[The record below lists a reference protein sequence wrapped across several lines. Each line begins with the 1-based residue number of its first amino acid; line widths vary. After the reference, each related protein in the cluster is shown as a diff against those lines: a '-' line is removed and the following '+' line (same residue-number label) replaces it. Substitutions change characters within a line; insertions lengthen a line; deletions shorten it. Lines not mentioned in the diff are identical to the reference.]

1 VSGPVCITG
10 ATGFVGSH
18 VVEAFLAAGISV
30 RAAVR
35 SPDDEEKTAHL
46 KAMAERHG
54 TDLTFHEANLR
65 EPGSFDEAVAGCEG
79 VIHVAAV
86 ARLAAPNPQAQ
97 IVDPSIEG
105 AKNVLSAATKAGVRR
120 VILTSSIA
128 AIGSYRASQDRPL
141 TEADWNDVATLETD
155 PYGFAKTSAER
166 LAWAQSEEAP
176 WDLVVLNPVLVLG
189 PVFNKRQTRASPS
202 VLRAVLG
209 NAFPALP
216 KMCFGLVDVRD
227 VATAHLEAYR
237 RPEATGRHLLYA
249 GNRWLH
255 EIGAELRAA
264 YPKRR
269 IRTRRLPNV
278 FTRLSAKFDNRI
290 DAKVLNDTLDRV
302 PHYDGHHA
310 PSALGFTYR
319 DVGETVRDT
328 AKSMVEQG
336 FV

>member
-1 VSGPVCITG
+1 MSGPVCITG

-18 VVEAFLAAGISV
+18 VVEAFLAAGIPV

-128 AIGSYRASQDRPL
+128 AIGSYRASQDHPL
-141 TEADWNDVATLETD
+141 TEADWNEQSTAETD
-155 PYGFAKTSAER
+155 AYGYAKTAAER
-166 LAWAQSEEAP
+166 
-176 WDLVVLNPVLVLG
+176 
-189 PVFNKRQTRASPS
+189 
-202 VLRAVLG
+202 AV
-209 NAFPALP
+209 NAFAAASAGCDTHTHTL
-216 KMCFGLVDVRD
+216 
-227 VATAHLEAYR
+227 TAHAHTH
-237 RPEATGRHLLYA
+237 AHDTHT
-249 GNRWLH
+249 NT
-255 EIGAELRAA
+255 
-264 YPKRR
+264 
-269 IRTRRLPNV
+269 RTV
-278 FTRLSAKFDNRI
+278 HT
-290 DAKVLNDTLDRV
+290 
-302 PHYDGHHA
+302 HA
-310 PSALGFTYR
+310 RFS
-319 DVGETVRDT
+319 
-328 AKSMVEQG
+328 S
-336 FV
+336 